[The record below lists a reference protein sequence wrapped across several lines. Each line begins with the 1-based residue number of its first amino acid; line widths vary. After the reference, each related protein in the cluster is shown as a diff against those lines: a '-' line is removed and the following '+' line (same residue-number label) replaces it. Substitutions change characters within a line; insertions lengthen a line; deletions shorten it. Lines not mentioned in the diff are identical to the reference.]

1 MERGFCFFS
10 VNTNVSSNVR
20 KMARFD
26 MDSPVLITKCLSVSV
41 GPQAACLG
49 IGVGMAKEF

>member
-49 IGVGMAKEF
+49 IGVGMAQEF